1 MSHTAAQMVM
11 VEPAPFEAGV
21 DNQWSEFSTS
31 HGLKK
36 SDIMTRQ
43 RYFENSRSFVH
54 YMHTLVEHVL
64 SENEDANSRT
74 PIKAL
79 ITNQDT

>member
-1 MSHTAAQMVM
+1 MVM

-54 YMHTLVEHVL
+54 YMV
-64 SENEDANSRT
+64 
-74 PIKAL
+74 K
-79 ITNQDT
+79 